1 MCLCGCWSVC
11 VFVNGKKKWKA
22 DCQTNKTWSKTSPQ
36 TFLLVQLCWN
46 WTGWKPWHMTSMCFF
61 FVVFFQKSSK
71 KKEKEK
77 QTCKGCNE
85 SFNFTKRKHHC
96 KSCGAV
102 STDGTRDIWALLV
115 ACRNIAMEREK
126 SGNKW
131 KISFGQL
138 TVNNWVASQRC
149 FSFSPSPSA
158 GHLCKVFK
166 DFGQQNESSVPGVF
180 RGQPQPGD
188 SLC

>member
-1 MCLCGCWSVC
+1 MEGRLSDKQDMKQDEPSDIPFGSVVLKLNRLKTLTHDFC
-11 VFVNGKKKWKA
+11 VF
-22 DCQTNKTWSKTSPQ
+22 
-36 TFLLVQLCWN
+36 FLL
-46 WTGWKPWHMTSMCFF
+46 F
-61 FVVFFQKSSK
+61 FFQKSSK

-138 TVNNWVASQRC
+138 TVNN
-149 FSFSPSPSA
+149 
-158 GHLCKVFK
+158 
-166 DFGQQNESSVPGVF
+166 
-180 RGQPQPGD
+180 
-188 SLC
+188 